1 MRRRLHETA
10 AGRPRRGGD
19 RRSRAARPPGRRPA
33 CLGRPPAHRRPA
45 VSRRPALV
53 AVVDREHAA
62 PRATLACL
70 ARRRRRSRAPPRR
83 RVLPFRLPHG
93 EGTRQRDHA
102 PAAAGAG
109 GDRSGVGRRRRSE
122 PVAGG
127 GPARPAGGV
136 RQRHPQPRG
145 ERRLVPERGPARSR
159 EHLGPVQP
167 RAAAAPAPGAW
178 QARRPR
184 LGDGSARRTRRC
196 RRGRSGERLLTL
208 AKLTFLTPAGA
219 LVVLGVALPLI
230 GLLVAN
236 RRIGAVRALL
246 GLRPPRGVRAAFVV
260 VPLVAVPALLALA
273 AMQPAVRT
281 QEGARVRTD
290 VEVFFVFDTSRSMLA
305 ARAANAPTRLQRA
318 KSTALRL
325 RAAVPNVPAGVAT
338 LTDRV
343 LPNLFPTVDAAT
355 FDSTVRDAV
364 GIERPPPAQT
374 DSTVTTFR
382 PLADVATQGFF
393 GPDLRRRILVVFTD
407 GEARPDV
414 SPARPLPAEHSRKA
428 LPAAQPP
435 RFAQQWAA
443 APPPPAA
450 SGPGRG
456 RSRRMSQPPRSG
468 RFC

>member
-1 MRRRLHETA
+1 M
-10 AGRPRRGGD
+10 
-19 RRSRAARPPGRRPA
+19 
-33 CLGRPPAHRRPA
+33 
-45 VSRRPALV
+45 
-53 AVVDREHAA
+53 
-62 PRATLACL
+62 TLA
-70 ARRRRRSRAPPRR
+70 
-83 RVLPFRLPHG
+83 
-93 EGTRQRDHA
+93 E
-102 PAAAGAG
+102 
-109 GDRSGVGRRRRSE
+109 
-122 PVAGG
+122 
-127 GPARPAGGV
+127 
-136 RQRHPQPRG
+136 
-145 ERRLVPERGPARSR
+145 
-159 EHLGPVQP
+159 
-167 RAAAAPAPGAW
+167 
-178 QARRPR
+178 
-184 LGDGSARRTRRC
+184 
-196 RRGRSGERLLTL
+196 
-208 AKLTFLTPAGA
+208 LTFLTPAGA

-260 VPLVAVPALLALA
+260 LPLVAVPALLALA

-343 LPNLFPTVDAAT
+343 LPDLFPTVDAAT

-414 SPARPLPAEHSRKA
+414 SPARPLLANHVELVLLHFWSPGERIFDVGGRVESAYRADPNSGAA
-428 LPAAQPP
+428 LAHL
-435 RFAQQWAA
+435 AA
-443 APPPPAA
+443 AVDGRAFEEGSAGGAA
-450 SGPGRG
+450 SALRAAVGSGPTAARG
-456 RSRRMSQPPRSG
+456 VRPRTRPLAPYVAAAAFGPLLLVLRRRNLL
-468 RFC
+468 